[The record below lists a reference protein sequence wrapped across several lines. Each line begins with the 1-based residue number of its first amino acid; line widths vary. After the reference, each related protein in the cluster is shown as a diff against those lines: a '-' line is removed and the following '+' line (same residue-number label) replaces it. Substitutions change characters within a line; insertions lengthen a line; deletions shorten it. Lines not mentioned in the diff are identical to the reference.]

1 MMNISDG
8 PNEGENEERQCV
20 GHRETIVLACQTVR
34 SCPPKR
40 IFSSS
45 KGRMELA
52 GGKVVVGGEVALVEI
67 AGLSEPHP
75 AKNKKSKPI
84 VQIFS

>member
-1 MMNISDG
+1 
-8 PNEGENEERQCV
+8 
-20 GHRETIVLACQTVR
+20 
-34 SCPPKR
+34 
-40 IFSSS
+40 
-45 KGRMELA
+45 MELA